1 MPKRLKIDVWSDI
14 ACPWCFIG
22 KRRLETA
29 LREFPH
35 ADEVEVEWHAF
46 QLDPAA
52 PRVRD
57 KSVPHNERLAK
68 KYGVSVERAKAMNDR
83 LVGIAAEEGLA
94 FDFERIQ
101 PGNTFDAHR
110 LLALAKQ
117 RGLQEALEERFM
129 HGYLCEGAAI
139 GDPAT
144 LLSLAT
150 DAGLDADEAQ
160 GVLASDLHARDV
172 HGDLEA
178 ARDLGIDGVP
188 FFRIGR
194 YGVSGAQPAELLLT
208 GLQRA
213 FDELPAKLERLGEG
227 GSADGPVC
235 GPDGCVEEPS
245 APR

>member
-1 MPKRLKIDVWSDI
+1 MAKRLTVDVWSDI

-22 KRRLETA
+22 KRRLEAA

-35 ADEVEVEWHAF
+35 ADEVDVHWRSF

-57 KSVPHNERLAK
+57 KSMSHTERLAK

-101 PGNTFDAHR
+101 SGNTFDAHR
-110 LLALAKQ
+110 LLHLAKQ

-144 LLSLAT
+144 LLSLAS
-150 DAGLDADEAQ
+150 DVGLDPDEVQ
-160 GVLASDLHARDV
+160 SVLT
-172 HGDLEA
+172 GDLYTHEVRADVDA
-178 ARDLGIDGVP
+178 ARELGVDGVP

-194 YGVSGAQPAELLLT
+194 YGVSGAQPAQLLLT

-213 FDELPAKLERLGEG
+213 YDELPAALEPLSGQG
-227 GSADGPVC
+227 ASC
-235 GPDGCVEEPS
+235 GPDGCT
-245 APR
+245 